1 MKLYPLK
8 LAPAV
13 KEIIWGGDKLKKEYN
28 KKADFDKVAESWELT
43 VRKDGMNVI
52 ENGEYA
58 GMTLGEYFEKGT
70 YSLIGKGYDGDR
82 FPLLIKFIDA
92 RDSLSIQVHPAD
104 EYSLKN
110 ENEFGKTEMWYIVD
124 CDEGSYLIIG
134 TKPDYTPEAY
144 DEAVKNGTVEEL
156 FIHQPVKPGEVYF
169 IPAGLVHAIGAGIL
183 ICEIQQ
189 NSNVT
194 YRVFDFN
201 RLGKDG
207 KPRELHVEKARDVI
221 ENHSPEAIERMQ
233 FACASERTPSL
244 LAACDKFKVNK
255 YDFTELTLTASE
267 DSFLSLTFLEG
278 EGEIGFEGEK
288 YPFAKGE
295 TYYMPAGMG
304 EFTVSSVGAR
314 VIVAE
319 I

>member
-8 LAPAV
+8 LRPVV
-13 KEIIWGGDKLKKEYN
+13 KEIIWGGSKLKTDYN
-28 KKADFDKVAESWELT
+28 KKADFDKLAESWEVT
-43 VRKDGMNVI
+43 VRPDGMSVI

-58 GMTLGEYFEKGT
+58 GMSLGEYIDKAT
-70 YSLIGKGYDGDR
+70 YAVIGEGYEGDR

-92 RDSLSIQVHPAD
+92 RESLSIQVHPAD

-124 CDEGSYLIIG
+124 CDEGSELIIG
-134 TKPDYTPEAY
+134 TKPGYSQEAF
-144 DEAVKNGTVEEL
+144 DAAVKNDTVEDL
-156 FIHQPVKPGEVYF
+156 FIHQKVKPGEVYF
-169 IPAGLVHAIGAGIL
+169 IPAGMVHAIGAGIL

-194 YRVFDFN
+194 YRVYDFG

-207 KPRELHVEKARDVI
+207 KPRETHVDKARDVI
-221 ENHSPEAIERMQ
+221 ENHSAADVERMQ
-233 FACASERTPSL
+233 FACAKERTPDL
-244 LAACDKFKVNK
+244 LACCDKFTVNK
-255 YDFTELTLTASE
+255 YGFINLSLTA
-267 DSFLSLTFLEG
+267 DKGSFLSLTFLSG
-278 EGEIGFEGEK
+278 EGTITFGGEE
-288 YPFAKGE
+288 YTFTKGE

-304 EFTVSSVGAR
+304 EFSLHSAGAE
-314 VIVAE
+314 VIVAR